1 MPYLTFGGYSATH
14 GVTRAMRFGN
24 GFRLRRSST
33 ASFIL
38 LLLRLAPSPLHLP
51 TLELAD
57 TTGTRRSLCRL
68 LSVPCC
74 SHSLEA
80 QCVRAVGDLLR
91 FCQRHIQVAA
101 LLPSRAEANGGLPQA
116 STNHGRA

>member
-38 LLLRLAPSPLHLP
+38 LLSSIGSI
-51 TLELAD
+51 TF
-57 TTGTRRSLCRL
+57 TSSNT
-68 LSVPCC
+68 
-74 SHSLEA
+74 
-80 QCVRAVGDLLR
+80 
-91 FCQRHIQVAA
+91 
-101 LLPSRAEANGGLPQA
+101 
-116 STNHGRA
+116 